1 MKSAK
6 SKVYKHLIS
15 KMLDSMSGGTEPK
28 KTVDEEDEIP
38 SGTEEG
44 EKEDIGEN
52 KEDVGGQD
60 DNKKNV
66 RAMLKDFMKTKS
78 SHHGTMQFS
87 KKKPAQPRV
96 HVEYKPDAKGF
107 KKV

>member
-1 MKSAK
+1 MLNVMKNAK

-15 KMLDSMSGGTEPK
+15 KMLDSMGGGSEPK
-28 KTVDEEDEIP
+28 KTVDSDDEIP

-44 EKEDIGEN
+44 EKEDLGEN

-60 DNKKNV
+60 DNKSNV
-66 RAMLKDFMKTKS
+66 REMLKTYMKTKS

-87 KKKPAQPRV
+87 KKKSSQP
-96 HVEYKPDAKGF
+96 KPEIKGF